1 MICHVGTKKKKHLAT
16 DRSNLNQDVSL
27 CALMNLSFNLQ
38 KCNKQ
43 NSFFVIIN
51 LKLVTFHDNF
61 KLFVF
66 VQNKHSL
73 CVNKHVDVNQ
83 FQIDHDHHVSVSLSM
98 STHIDSEFLTSLKDV
113 EILLANLQRVVN
125 SAPMKI
131 PNLICCLG
139 LDHNT

>member
-1 MICHVGTKKKKHLAT
+1 
-16 DRSNLNQDVSL
+16 
-27 CALMNLSFNLQ
+27 MNLSFNLQ